1 MNNFLKKVIAQSPDD
16 LQIISAI
23 CAESKV
29 KISDIKYLPSTKIF
43 LLSVLRIDKE
53 TDSSKPIN
61 SVIKF
66 EFIESSK
73 SKNINQS
80 NADLTL
86 ELFAIDI
93 FKKKENFEIVLLFSK
108 NGIITLLAYNRI
120 FKFHSLQK
128 PKNIKYVD
136 NFKNKLEYK
145 HVPLQ
150 SVGIYVP
157 ANLPSTLLMNA
168 VPAKISGV
176 KRIVLAN
183 PKLNGKLNPAVLY
196 AAKKVGINEIYS
208 MGGAQ
213 AIASLAYIQKVNKI
227 VGPGNIYVARSKR
240 EVFGDVGTEGMVAGP
255 SEICVLADSKT
266 DLNQVITSM
275 IGQAEHDVNSQCI
288 LITKDKKLANKFN
301 IEIKESIKK
310 VQRKRVV
317 LKSLKNNGLIV
328 LAQSD
333 KQIIEAINEVAPEHL
348 EINVSNYKKYLNQ
361 IHNAGSIMIGKYS
374 PMAVSDYNVG
384 SNHVLPTLGSAKF
397 SSGLNLSEFYK
408 KISHITLTK
417 KGIEKLGESAT
428 HLAEY
433 EELDNHAQSIK
444 SRMRR

>member
-1 MNNFLKKVIAQSPDD
+1 MIKVIN
-16 LQIISAI
+16 
-23 CAESKV
+23 C
-29 KISDIKYLPSTKIF
+29 
-43 LLSVLRIDKE
+43 
-53 TDSSKPIN
+53 
-61 SVIKF
+61 
-66 EFIESSK
+66 
-73 SKNINQS
+73 
-80 NADLTL
+80 
-86 ELFAIDI
+86 
-93 FKKKENFEIVLLFSK
+93 KKKNYKQELISFLDKRRSGKEVDTSIVPKIIKDIRKNGKKALLKYEKKFSK
-108 NGIITLLAYNRI
+108 NTEIVPSKDKVNKAIRALDPKIKKSIDLAYNRI

-128 PKNIKYVD
+128 PKDIKYVD
-136 NFKNKLEYK
+136 NLKNKLEYK

-183 PKLNGKLNPAVLY
+183 PKLDGKLNPAVLY
-196 AAKKVGINEIYS
+196 AAKKVGIKEIYS

-213 AIASLAYIQKVNKI
+213 AIASLTYIQKVNKV

-255 SEICVLADSKT
+255 SEICVLADGKT

-275 IGQAEHDVNSQCI
+275 IGQAEHDVNSQCV
-288 LITKDKKLANKFN
+288 LITKDKKLVNKFN
-301 IEIKESIKK
+301 IEIKARIQK
-310 VQRKRVV
+310 VQRKSVI
-317 LKSLKNNGLIV
+317 LKSLKKNGLIV
-328 LAQSD
+328 FAKTD

-361 IHNAGSIMIGKYS
+361 IYNAGSIMIGKYS

-384 SNHVLPTLGSAKF
+384 TNHVLPTLGSAKF
-397 SSGLNLSEFYK
+397 SSGLNSSEFYK

-433 EELDNHAQSIK
+433 EDLDNHAQSIR
-444 SRMRR
+444 SRMKGK

>member
-1 MNNFLKKVIAQSPDD
+1 MIKVIN
-16 LQIISAI
+16 
-23 CAESKV
+23 CKKKNYKRE
-29 KISDIKYLPSTKIF
+29 
-43 LLSVLRIDKE
+43 LLSFLDERRSGKE
-53 TDSSKPIN
+53 VDTLIVPKI
-61 SVIKF
+61 IKDIRKNGKKALLKYEKKF
-66 EFIESSK
+66 
-73 SKNINQS
+73 SKNI
-80 NADLTL
+80 
-86 ELFAIDI
+86 
-93 FKKKENFEIVLLFSK
+93 EIVPSK
-108 NGIITLLAYNRI
+108 EKVNKAIRTLSPKIKKSIDLAYNRI

-128 PKNIKYVD
+128 PKDIKYVD
-136 NFKNKLEYK
+136 NLNNKIEYK

-168 VPAKISGV
+168 IPAKIAGV

-183 PKLNGKLNPAVLY
+183 PKLDGKLNPAVLY
-196 AAKKVGINEIYS
+196 AAKKVGIKENYS

-213 AIASLAYIQKVNKI
+213 AIASLAYIQKVNKV

-255 SEICVLADSKT
+255 SEICVLADGKT

-275 IGQAEHDVNSQCI
+275 IGQAEHDVNSQCV
-288 LITKDKKLANKFN
+288 LITKDKKLVNKFN
-301 IEIKESIKK
+301 IEIKGRIQK
-310 VQRKRVV
+310 VQRKTVV

-328 LAQSD
+328 FAQTD
-333 KQIIEAINEVAPEHL
+333 KQIIEAINEIAPEHL

-361 IHNAGSIMIGKYS
+361 IYNAGSIMIGKYS

-384 SNHVLPTLGSAKF
+384 TNHVLPTLGSAKF
-397 SSGLNLSEFYK
+397 SSGLNSSEFYK

-433 EELDNHAQSIK
+433 EDLDNHAQSIR
-444 SRMRR
+444 SRMKGK